1 MKSDHR
7 HELKTNE
14 LAEWLSNLPQWTKEN
29 LVTIIG
35 VIVVI
40 VAVIAFYAWRTY
52 NKNVLQ
58 VQEQLEFTNLI
69 NQISRN
75 KVQILQ
81 AQSEGIDRSFMLL
94 QPAKS
99 LETFAMNARNN
110 KMAAL
115 AYIKHAETLRADL
128 LYRSGNISNQ
138 DLTTQINSA
147 KASYNAAIKR
157 CPSDPSLTSTAQFG
171 LGLCDEDLGNFDEAK
186 HTYKEIIANPD
197 FKGTLA
203 VTQAKERLACINDY
217 TKVVTFLPAPKPK
230 VPLEITPVEV
240 NRPIGYQPPEGAPQ
254 IKIMPQAPN
263 LTSEIPIVKPQAQAP
278 NSAPVVPNV
287 NTQNNQVNV
296 PTE

>member
-35 VIVVI
+35 IVVII
-40 VAVIAFYAWRTY
+40 VAVIVFYAWRTY

-58 VQEQLEFTNLI
+58 VREQLEFTSLI

-75 KVQILQ
+75 KVQIIQ
-81 AQSEGIDRSFMLL
+81 AQSPSFILL
-94 QPAKS
+94 QLAKS

-110 KMAAL
+110 EMAAL

-171 LGLCDEDLGNFDEAK
+171 LGLCDEELGNFDEAK
-186 HTYKEIIANPD
+186 NTYKDIVANPD

-203 VTQAKERLACINDY
+203 VAQAKERLACINDY
-217 TKVVTFLPAPKPK
+217 TKEVTFLPAPKPK
-230 VPLEITPVEV
+230 VPPEVTPAEV
-240 NRPIGYQPPEGAPQ
+240 NRPIGYQPPEGAP
-254 IKIMPQAPN
+254 KIEILPQAPN
-263 LTSEIPIVKPQAQAP
+263 LTTEIPIVKPKAQAP
-278 NSAPVVPNV
+278 NSTPVVPEV
-287 NTQNNQVNV
+287 NSQNNQANV